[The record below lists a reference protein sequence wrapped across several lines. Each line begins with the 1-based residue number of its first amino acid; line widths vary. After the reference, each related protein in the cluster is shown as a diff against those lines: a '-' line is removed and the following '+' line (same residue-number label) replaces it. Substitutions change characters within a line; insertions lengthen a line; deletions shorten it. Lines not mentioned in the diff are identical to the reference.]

1 MMPVAAF
8 TLSFSHEDPV
18 TAMRV
23 TSGLASKFLEQN
35 VMLREQIV
43 ESTSEFLD
51 VELKKAKVELERQE
65 SKIKQF
71 NSQHLGELPQQMEPN
86 LRALDRLANNLT
98 NVTESIQRQSDRLER
113 IEKGIVEYETTG
125 ILASELIASYGRP
138 DPLITRIRE
147 LEGYLAFL
155 TAEYK
160 ETYPDINLTRREI
173 ENVKMQLVE
182 IYGPAAASLEDRRF
196 DPYLRKLNNQ
206 RDELRSEI
214 VLLKTRRDHLIMR
227 MEDYEERVEKAPILE
242 QELLVLFR
250 DYDSMKKNYEAL
262 HTKKLNVRIAESL
275 EKTKKGPQFR
285 ILEPANVPTRFYKP
299 NQTRIMM
306 AGLVLGGALGLG
318 LTFMLEFF
326 NPRFRRPE
334 DVELHLESRVLATI
348 PDFSFL
354 YDRSTVRQIAD
365 ALDAASPTSLPAIS
379 GRTKNRSD
387 SEWMKSWRGRVS
399 DGNGKGLSLQ
409 LSLVTKWRP
418 RSVVAEQ
425 YRVAATRLALMRA
438 DRSATV
444 VAVTSAVK
452 GEGKTTTVVNL
463 GYTLARD
470 LGKRTLLIDC
480 DFKCPMLHHY
490 VDTPF
495 EHGLADLL
503 KGEIS
508 LDRCLSGFEG
518 IPCWIMPVGRQG
530 TQANE
535 IFKTQR
541 LGAILADLRGQF
553 EYILINTPPILP
565 LADMNVLAGLVD
577 VLLLVVRAGSTPQ
590 EFVKQALNTLGT
602 TIPTYIILNA
612 VANDILPYYM
622 YHYEYEH
629 PPA

>member
-1 MMPVAAF
+1 
-8 TLSFSHEDPV
+8 
-18 TAMRV
+18 MR
-23 TSGLASKFLEQN
+23 
-35 VMLREQIV
+35 I
-43 ESTSEFLD
+43 
-51 VELKKAKVELERQE
+51 
-65 SKIKQF
+65 
-71 NSQHLGELPQQMEPN
+71 
-86 LRALDRLANNLT
+86 
-98 NVTESIQRQSDRLER
+98 
-113 IEKGIVEYETTG
+113 
-125 ILASELIASYGRP
+125 
-138 DPLITRIRE
+138 
-147 LEGYLAFL
+147 
-155 TAEYK
+155 
-160 ETYPDINLTRREI
+160 
-173 ENVKMQLVE
+173 
-182 IYGPAAASLEDRRF
+182 
-196 DPYLRKLNNQ
+196 
-206 RDELRSEI
+206 
-214 VLLKTRRDHLIMR
+214 
-227 MEDYEERVEKAPILE
+227 EDYEERVEKAPVLE

-275 EKTKKGPQFR
+275 EKTKEGPQFR
-285 ILEPANVPTRFYKP
+285 ILKPANVPTRFYKP

-306 AGLVLGGALGLG
+306 AGLVLGGALGFG

-354 YDRSTVRQIAD
+354 YNRPAVRRIAD
-365 ALDAASPTSLPAIS
+365 ALDATSPTSLPAIS
-379 GRTKNRSD
+379 DRTKNRSD

-490 VDTPF
+490 ADTPF

-530 TQANE
+530 TPANE
-535 IFKTQR
+535 IFKTQQ

-553 EYILINTPPILP
+553 EHILINAPPILP

-612 VANDILPYYM
+612 VGNDILPSYM
-622 YHYEYEH
+622 HQYEYEH